1 MKQIKVNYILGALI
15 IVFSFGTVKAQQ
27 VAKIGYFMDHSTHKH
42 LMNPALVPL
51 RGYVSIPAL
60 GSVDFDL
67 RSNLSLPQFLYPGSN
82 GQLMTFLH
90 EDVTPQ
96 QFLSQLNPD
105 NYLRLSQRLSI
116 LSAGAYFGSSFWTFE
131 VASRVNAGLSIPYDF
146 FAFLKKGMDNSQGN
160 RYEIRDL
167 KVGADALVETSLGS
181 SFIVAENIR
190 VGVKGKVLIG
200 AAKAVGGIDEM
211 IIDMK
216 PDKWI
221 VSSNGSINLYGAGLG
236 FTKNADGVVEGVE
249 FASPGMSGMGFA
261 LDLGASWKPLDFLE
275 VSAGLTDLGRITW
288 KKNHNRVARAQGSVT
303 FTGIENISL
312 DDDGSDEDPFKE
324 ISDQFME
331 LAQFKEST
339 TTDKLSE
346 SLSPTLNIGAE
357 AGVLDNKVSFGLL
370 YTGRM
375 IPGNTL
381 NELTGVL
388 NLRPIEHINLATS
401 YTLIDGVQQSFG
413 LALGINLV
421 VANLFIACD
430 YIPTRMATGAPIPLS
445 EATTHIQIGASV
457 SLGKNK
463 VK

>member
-1 MKQIKVNYILGALI
+1 MKQTAFNYILGALI
-15 IVFSFGTVKAQQ
+15 IVFTVGTVGAQQ

-42 LMNPALVPL
+42 LMNPALVPS
-51 RGYVSIPAL
+51 RGYISIPAL
-60 GSVDFDL
+60 GSVDLDL

-96 QFLSQLNPD
+96 QFLSQLNPE
-105 NYLRLSQRLSI
+105 NYLRLQQRFSL

-131 VASRVNAGLSIPYDF
+131 VASRINAGFSIPYDF
-146 FAFLKKGMDNSQGN
+146 FAFLKKGMDNAQGN

-167 KVGADALVETSLGS
+167 KMGADALIETSVGS
-181 SFIVAENIR
+181 SFVVADNIR
-190 VGVKGKVLIG
+190 VGVKGKLLIG
-200 AAKAVGGIDEM
+200 AAKAVGGMDEM
-211 IIDMK
+211 IIDMR
-216 PDKWI
+216 PDKWT
-221 VSSNGSINLYGAGLG
+221 VSSNGSINLYGAGFG
-236 FTKNADGVVEGVE
+236 FTKNAEGVVEGVE
-249 FASPGMSGMGFA
+249 FASSGTSGMGLA

-275 VSAGLTDLGRITW
+275 VSAGITDLGRVSW
-288 KKNHNRVARAQGSVT
+288 KKDHNRVARAQGTVT
-303 FTGIENISL
+303 YTGLENISL
-312 DDDGSDEDPFKE
+312 DDNDTDEDPLKD
-324 ISDQFME
+324 ITDQFME
-331 LAQFKEST
+331 LAQFKESST
-339 TTDKLSE
+339 TAKLSE

-375 IPGNTL
+375 IPGNPL
-381 NELTGVL
+381 NELTGVI

-401 YTLIDGVQQSFG
+401 YTLIDGVQKSFG
-413 LALGINLV
+413 LALGVNLV

-457 SLGKNK
+457 SLGKMK
-463 VK
+463 